1 MDRYQSPDG
10 GGLSDQTEI
19 IGIRPGREVVL
30 LRIKKRARK
39 KGCIEN
45 INLVYRTF
53 CLLIISATPS
63 IASMHATCIEAIEG
77 VAVCYRHR

>member
-1 MDRYQSPDG
+1 MDRFQSPEG
-10 GGLSDQTEI
+10 GGLSDQTAI

-45 INLVYRTF
+45 INLVYRSF
-53 CLLIISATPS
+53 CLFIISATPS
-63 IASMHATCIEAIEG
+63 ISRLLIVTCNECALGNISD
-77 VAVCYRHR
+77 R